1 MKNVFTVE
9 LQTCT
14 RNKCVRELVKDG
26 SSHLQNVSTKFK
38 LCMKKLRDIQKDE
51 SQ

>member
-1 MKNVFTVE
+1 MC
-9 LQTCT
+9 LQLSF
-14 RNKCVRELVKDG
+14 KHALEISDVRELVKDG